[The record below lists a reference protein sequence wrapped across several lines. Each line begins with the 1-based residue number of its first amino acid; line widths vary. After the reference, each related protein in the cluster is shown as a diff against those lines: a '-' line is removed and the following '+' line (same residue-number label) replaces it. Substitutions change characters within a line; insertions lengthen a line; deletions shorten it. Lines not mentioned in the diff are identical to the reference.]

1 MDILNTTGGFTIYG
15 MDSFLAKANS
25 SFLMSPKGKTMIKPL
40 SALLFSLVLTSC
52 SFVKKIDAY
61 YIIPRMTDDSYK
73 ILKSHYSRGINIPDK
88 ISIKREKYQLFIDL
102 DSQNITPTINVYLD
116 KNSKL
121 RIRITKINNCLKLY
135 LPIYYSILDE
145 IYGLED
151 FTLSYDQNCS
161 SQLDRR
167 FTIDIIDRENNNKIN
182 TESIYYDIER
192 VGSHFI
198 IDGI

>member
-1 MDILNTTGGFTIYG
+1 
-15 MDSFLAKANS
+15 
-25 SFLMSPKGKTMIKPL
+25 
-40 SALLFSLVLTSC
+40 
-52 SFVKKIDAY
+52 
-61 YIIPRMTDDSYK
+61 MTDDSYK
-73 ILKSHYSRGINIPDK
+73 ILKSHYSSGTNIPDK

-102 DSQNITPTINVYLD
+102 DNQNITPKINVYFE

-121 RIRITKINNCLKLY
+121 RIRISKINNCLKVY

-151 FTLSYDQNCS
+151 LTLSYDQNCS
-161 SQLDRR
+161 SHLDRR
-167 FTIDIIDRENNNKIN
+167 FTIDIIDIENNNKIN
-182 TESIYYDIER
+182 TESIYYDIKR